1 MYSAR
6 SQAVEVAVSALG
18 ETGGMGLL
26 VPFGLRH
33 KLLKPLHLAG
43 GKLTVSRFS
52 GENKGGFSL
61 KQDRM
66 RAQNTRAK

>member
-1 MYSAR
+1 
-6 SQAVEVAVSALG
+6 
-18 ETGGMGLL
+18 MGLL

-33 KLLKPLHLAG
+33 KLLKPLHLPGVGVG

-61 KQDRM
+61 KQDRT
-66 RAQNTRAK
+66 RAQSTRAK